1 MFVGVYGTLLTNN
14 SKRTNP
20 VYGML
25 IQKWNIYNA
34 KHTHTHKLMDL
45 VEEGMEI

>member
-1 MFVGVYGTLLTNN
+1 
-14 SKRTNP
+14 
-20 VYGML
+20 ML
-25 IQKWNIYNA
+25 IQKLNIYNL